1 MGALEEKKTH
11 ANFGGVQG
19 MYAHDSKECGVRMDV
34 NVYVPPT
41 VPETGAPVL
50 YFLSGLTCTPENFT
64 TKAGAQAAAAEAG
77 IILVMPDTSPR
88 GDEVP
93 DEEGWDF
100 GKGAGFY
107 VDATQAPWSTN
118 YRMFSYIT
126 EELPAL
132 VDARF
137 PTNGMRSVFGHS
149 MGGHG
154 ALVIGLR
161 QPERWRSISALSP
174 ICAPSQCPWGHKAFS
189 KYLGEDRA
197 AWARYDATELV
208 KQGAHPAPIRIDQGK
223 ADPFY
228 QDAQLLPERFEAA
241 AKDAGQALTLGM
253 HESYDHS
260 YYFIATFAADHVA
273 HHAQYLR

>member
-1 MGALEEKKTH
+1 
-11 ANFGGVQG
+11 
-19 MYAHDSKECGVRMDV
+19 
-34 NVYVPPT
+34 
-41 VPETGAPVL
+41 
-50 YFLSGLTCTPENFT
+50 
-64 TKAGAQAAAAEAG
+64 
-77 IILVMPDTSPR
+77 MPDTSPR

-107 VDATQAPWSTN
+107 VDATQAPWSKN

-132 VDARF
+132 IDARF

-161 QPERWRSISALSP
+161 QPGRWRSISALSP
-174 ICAPSQCPWGHKAFS
+174 ICAPSQCPWGHKALS

-197 AWARYDATELV
+197 AWAHYDATELV
-208 KQGAHPAPIRIDQGK
+208 KQGTHPAPIRIDQGT
-223 ADPFY
+223 ADSFY
-228 QDAQLLPERFEAA
+228 QDEQLLPERFAAA
-241 AKDAGQALTLGM
+241 AKDAGQKLILGM
-253 HESYDHS
+253 HEGYDHS
-260 YYFIATFAADHVA
+260 YYFIATFAADHIA